1 MVSGRTLGTAGGPS
15 VGATARQGSY
25 ASDPAAPAPGSHA
38 AFRATR
44 SFGSLDG
51 LRCFSILAVL
61 WHHAHGG
68 LPELL
73 ASTRGFL
80 GVDMFFVL
88 SGFLIVTLL
97 LRERDKTGTIALSKF
112 YARRT
117 LRIFPLYYAVV
128 LGLAVLLWAEPGG
141 SMDPA
146 YFAELPYLLTY
157 TSNWIEATSVLAIAW
172 SLATEEQFYLLWP
185 PIERFLGRL
194 VTPLLVAFLALNQA
208 VNFRLLDPW
217 LEASFGF
224 RAAELEILSS
234 TFTPILL
241 GVGLAHLA
249 HAPAGFALLRRLCG
263 FAGAPLIWLAA
274 LLAAVSWPVGDIAGL
289 PRLAIQ
295 LAMAGLL
302 ASVVLREG
310 HALGGLLRWR
320 PIARLGV
327 ISYGMYLLHMFALH
341 GARLVQGRLGFE
353 DPWSRTLLCLGLTV
367 LLAEA
372 SFRWFEAPIL
382 RLKSRFEAQR

>member
-1 MVSGRTLGTAGGPS
+1 MVIAQATDPGPGAALRPGAG
-15 VGATARQGSY
+15 
-25 ASDPAAPAPGSHA
+25 AAEPGSHG
-38 AFRATR
+38 AFRAR
-44 SFGSLDG
+44 RHFGSLDG

-68 LPELL
+68 DAALL

-97 LRERDKTGTIALSKF
+97 LRERERSGTIDLGKF

-117 LRIFPLYYAVV
+117 LRIFPLYYAIV
-128 LGLAVLLWAEPGG
+128 LGLAALLALKPGG
-141 SMDPA
+141 SMGPH

-157 TSNWIEATSVLAIAW
+157 TSNWIEVTSILAIAW
-172 SLATEEQFYLLWP
+172 SLATEEQFYLVWP

-194 VTPLLVAFLALNQA
+194 VGPLLLAFLALNQA

-217 LEASFGF
+217 LEAHLGF
-224 RAAELEILSS
+224 RASEREILSS

-249 HAPAGFALLRRLCG
+249 HRPAGFRALWRLCG
-263 FAGAPLIWLAA
+263 FAGAPLLWLAA
-274 LLAAVSWPVGDIAGL
+274 LLAAVSWPSADIAGL
-289 PRLAIQ
+289 PRLSMQ

-302 ASVVLREG
+302 CSVVLRED
-310 HALGGLLRWR
+310 HALRGLLRFG

-341 GARLVQGRLGFE
+341 GSRVLQGKLGWE
-353 DPWSRTLLCLGLTV
+353 DPWSRTLLCLVLTV
-367 LLAEA
+367 GLAEL
-372 SFRWFEAPIL
+372 SFRGFESKIL
-382 RLKSRFEAQR
+382 RLKSRFEAER